1 MLAIKQNHST
11 MFSGRTLRTAV
22 WLMLYVAVCA
32 QKLAHYINPA
42 SPVFWSG
49 LCCLLY
55 LLIYDNSGERSKR
68 FAFVTLF
75 FTLLSFAVPA
85 KTTVYLSCAAAVLFL
100 FESGFGKIN
109 LAACIV
115 LIVMSPVF
123 EYGMTIFS
131 FPLRLEITQIAG
143 TLLQLGSQGFE
154 VHGNTI
160 SSTANEFSVD
170 PECMGLYMLEVSM
183 LIGLMM
189 SSIYATNLQ
198 RRVTAARYILMLLI
212 ILLLNLVANLFRI
225 ILLVQF
231 HIMPSTLLH
240 EIIGLVCLV
249 VYIILPAGVLIYKLV
264 KRGPPSVVKP
274 VKVLDAVS
282 PWWNVTV
289 LVALLICVL
298 RVNEAHAGEAV
309 AAAPVKSGY
318 KSRRLDSGVFQL
330 DAPARLVYI
339 KPIKNCYSVE
349 HNPMICWKGSG
360 YVFQEVVVDK
370 STGREIYVSTL
381 RKGKDLLFTAWW
393 YESGKTQTISQA
405 EWRKDAL
412 VHSKQYA
419 LINIT
424 AATRQELQAAIRE
437 W

>member
-1 MLAIKQNHST
+1 
-11 MFSGRTLRTAV
+11 
-22 WLMLYVAVCA
+22 
-32 QKLAHYINPA
+32 
-42 SPVFWSG
+42 
-49 LCCLLY
+49 
-55 LLIYDNSGERSKR
+55 
-68 FAFVTLF
+68 
-75 FTLLSFAVPA
+75 
-85 KTTVYLSCAAAVLFL
+85 
-100 FESGFGKIN
+100 
-109 LAACIV
+109 
-115 LIVMSPVF
+115 
-123 EYGMTIFS
+123 
-131 FPLRLEITQIAG
+131 
-143 TLLQLGSQGFE
+143 
-154 VHGNTI
+154 
-160 SSTANEFSVD
+160 
-170 PECMGLYMLEVSM
+170 MGLYMLEVSM

-264 KRGPPSVVKP
+264 KRAPPSVVKR
-274 VKVLDAVS
+274 VEQFDAVS

-298 RVNEAHAGEAV
+298 RVNAAHAGEAV

-339 KPIKNCYSVE
+339 KPIQNCYSVE

-424 AATRQELQAAIRE
+424 AATRQELQTAIRG